1 MLPKL
6 VIKIA
11 YLRLLI
17 QLTWTGA
24 ITKIVTKTGY
34 QEESTNQDML
44 SRCITEE
51 TGYQDMYFT
60 IVTKTGNKD
69 TLTRYV
75 NRTHYKD
82 IMKTWYE
89 DICSEGDSK
98 AGLKDRLK
106 KHVINTNYSGITTKV
121 FYVDW

>member
-1 MLPKL
+1 MPLQRLSPRL
-6 VIKIA
+6 VIKKN
-11 YLRLLI
+11 
-17 QLTWTGA
+17 QQ
-24 ITKIVTKTGY
+24 TKT
-34 QEESTNQDML
+34 
-44 SRCITEE
+44 C
-51 TGYQDMYFT
+51 YQDALLRKQATKTCYFT

-98 AGLKDRLK
+98 AGLKDRLE